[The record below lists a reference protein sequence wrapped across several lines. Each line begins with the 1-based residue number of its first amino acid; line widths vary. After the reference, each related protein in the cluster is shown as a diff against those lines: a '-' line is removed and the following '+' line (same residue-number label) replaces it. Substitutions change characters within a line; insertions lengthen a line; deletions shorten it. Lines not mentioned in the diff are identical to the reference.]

1 MSVTGFVSVD
11 NVILQCQ
18 RWVVVMLRN
27 VKQSRSRPAGA
38 HRLLVFVCVG
48 LFMLPGSVQAYGDDE
63 QLGVARE
70 MIGVLNAYA
79 VYKMGRYDEAFEQ
92 YRVLAEKGSRQA
104 MLNVANMYAQG
115 LGTEQ
120 SDTLAFRWYLEAA
133 KAEDAIGMVEVA
145 RAYEQGRGV
154 DKDATMAEH
163 WYLESAKAGNA
174 EAQWI
179 IGKRLFDSGEYEVG
193 LEWIRLAANEEMAAR
208 KFLSK
213 LERVSEKLSEDSGA

>member
-1 MSVTGFVSVD
+1 
-11 NVILQCQ
+11 
-18 RWVVVMLRN
+18 MLRN
-27 VKQSRSRPAGA
+27 VRQYRSRLAGLQRFFA
-38 HRLLVFVCVG
+38 IVCVG
-48 LFMLPGSVQAYGDDE
+48 LLMMPGSVRAYGDDE

-92 YRVLAEKGSRQA
+92 YRILAEKGSRQA
-104 MLNVANMYAQG
+104 MLNVANMYSQG

-120 SDTLAFRWYLEAA
+120 SDSLAFRWYLEAA
-133 KAEDAIGMVEVA
+133 KAEDAIGMMEAA

-154 DKDATMAEH
+154 DKDAALAEH
-163 WYLESAKAGNA
+163 WYLESASAGNA

-179 IGKRLFDSGEYEVG
+179 IGKRLFDSGEYEAG

-208 KFLSK
+208 KFLSN
-213 LERVSEKLSEDSGA
+213 LERAAE